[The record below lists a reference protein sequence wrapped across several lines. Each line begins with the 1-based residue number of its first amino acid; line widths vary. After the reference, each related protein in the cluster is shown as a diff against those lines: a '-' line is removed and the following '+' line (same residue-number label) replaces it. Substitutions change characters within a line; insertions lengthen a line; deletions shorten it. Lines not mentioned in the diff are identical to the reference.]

1 MDFIPLG
8 LVLLSAL
15 LHASWNYFVK
25 KSGDPPVM
33 IWCMMTASLLV
44 FAPVFLYRLPSA
56 NFAPGAWVYI
66 LATGILHACYITT
79 LGMAYRTG
87 DLSKVYPLARGSAP
101 LMAAGAA
108 ALFLGER
115 ISSTGGLAI
124 FFVVAGIFATQLE
137 PSGSGGWRFS
147 FREGS
152 RAAILWA
159 LVTGLATALYS
170 VVDKV
175 GVSRVSPDIYIYFM
189 FVLTV
194 LILAPCY
201 LAGDRLART
210 RATFGDGKSVL
221 NVLAGGAFMM
231 GSYGLLLFALR
242 MSKVSYVV
250 AARGM
255 SVILAAGLGIF
266 ILKEGGARQKLI
278 GAGLVAAGLILLT
291 LSK

>member
-1 MDFIPLG
+1 LDFIPLG

-15 LHASWNYFVK
+15 LHAGWNYFAK
-25 KSGDPPVM
+25 ESADPPAM
-33 IWCMMTASLLV
+33 IWCVMTASLFV

-66 LATGILHACYITT
+66 LATGILHACYIST

-101 LMAAGAA
+101 LMTAATA

-115 ISSTGGLAI
+115 ISPMGGLAI

-137 PSGSGGWRFS
+137 PSVGSGWRFS

-152 RAAILWA
+152 AKAILWA
-159 LVTGLATALYS
+159 LATGLATALYS

-175 GVSRVSPDIYIYFM
+175 GVSRVSPDIYIYLM
-189 FVLTV
+189 FALTV
-194 LILAPCY
+194 LILAPRY
-201 LAGDRLART
+201 LAGNRLART
-210 RATFGDGKSVL
+210 RATVRDGKTAL
-221 NVLAGGAFMM
+221 NVLAGGVFMM

-250 AARGM
+250 AARGV
-255 SVILAAGLGIF
+255 SVILAAGLGVF
-266 ILKEGGARQKLI
+266 ILKEGGGRQKLI
-278 GAGLVAAGLILLT
+278 GAGLVAAGLVLLT

>member
-1 MDFIPLG
+1 MDLIPLG

-15 LHASWNYFVK
+15 LHAGWNYFVK
-25 KSGDPPVM
+25 GSADPPAM
-33 IWCMMTASLLV
+33 IWCVMTASLFI
-44 FAPVFLYRLPSA
+44 FAPVFLYRLPST
-56 NFAPGAWVYI
+56 NFAPGAWACI
-66 LATGILHACYITT
+66 LATGILHACYVST

-115 ISSTGGLAI
+115 ISPAGGLAI
-124 FFVVAGIFATQLE
+124 FLVAAGIFATQLE
-137 PSGSGGWRFS
+137 PGAGGGWRFS

-159 LVTGLATALYS
+159 LATGLATALYS

-175 GVSRVSPDIYIYFM
+175 GVSRVSPDIYIYLM
-189 FVLTV
+189 FALTI
-194 LILAPCY
+194 LILAPFF
-201 LAGDRLART
+201 LTGARAAMVRSIVRDRRLL
-210 RATFGDGKSVL
+210 L
-221 NVLAGGAFMM
+221 NVLAGGVLMM

-255 SVILAAGLGIF
+255 SVILAAGLGVF
-266 ILKEGGARQKLI
+266 ILKEGGARPKLL
-278 GAGLVAAGLILLT
+278 GAGLVAAGLVLLT